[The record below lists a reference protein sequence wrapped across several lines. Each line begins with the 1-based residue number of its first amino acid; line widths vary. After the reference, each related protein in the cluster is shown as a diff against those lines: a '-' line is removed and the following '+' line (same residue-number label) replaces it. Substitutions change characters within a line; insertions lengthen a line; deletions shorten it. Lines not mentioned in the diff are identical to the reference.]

1 MKFYVACSANA
12 NDIGI
17 FVLSLS
23 IFTHV
28 HEEGHSYVKYTY
40 THLINSNQFKSSL
53 KAADPL
59 CK

>member
-28 HEEGHSYVKYTY
+28 HEEVNSYIKVYLHS
-40 THLINSNQFKSSL
+40 LDQFESI
-53 KAADPL
+53 
-59 CK
+59 